1 MHWNRLLIV
10 AAVSLV
16 VMIACNKEE
25 EPVINPCMNGQLDP
39 GETAIDY
46 GGTCGDCP
54 DPEYPTAGFS
64 FNGAYTSVSTK
75 QLTYSNDWKLYVAND
90 SVSVQVN
97 LGNDGTVGT
106 DTLMNASGSYAF
118 LNGVSYPTL
127 VEGSS
132 SITSHN
138 LSTQKLSG
146 FFQATFVRVPGDT
159 LHITNGYFNFLH
171 Y

>member
-1 MHWNRLLIV
+1 MHWNRFIVIVITGLLLTV
-10 AAVSLV
+10 
-16 VMIACNKEE
+16 ACNKEE
-25 EPVINPCMNGQLDP
+25 DPVINPCMNGQLDP
-39 GETAIDY
+39 GETAIDC

-54 DPEYPTAGFS
+54 DTEYPTAGFT
-64 FNGAYTSVSTK
+64 FNGAYTTAPTK
-75 QLTYSNDWKLYVAND
+75 QLTHASDWKLYVATD
-90 SVSVQVN
+90 TVSVQVN
-97 LGNDGTVGT
+97 LGNDGSIGT
-106 DTLMNASGSYAF
+106 NTQMSASGSYAF

-146 FFQATFVRVPGDT
+146 FFQAKFVRVPGDT
-159 LHITNGYFNFLH
+159 LHITNGYFNYLH